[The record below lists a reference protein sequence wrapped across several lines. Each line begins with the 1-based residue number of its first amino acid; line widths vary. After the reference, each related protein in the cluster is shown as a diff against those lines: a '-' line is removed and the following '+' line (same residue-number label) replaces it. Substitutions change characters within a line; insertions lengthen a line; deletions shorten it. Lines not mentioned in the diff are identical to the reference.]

1 MSFSTYV
8 QANPI
13 INYVK
18 DHSSLIQYALEF
30 IGNAISA
37 FGLDMF
43 VRKDGEDYAL
53 LDEIESHYENTR
65 NTLLSEIL
73 RNIFAWGFFAL
84 AIDKEKKIVRI
95 LNFHYEYK
103 VIFHRL
109 EDMYEI
115 VYSDVYTERHLE
127 GYETKLFVFSR
138 PDFSGQL
145 TSSMSLVLEQ
155 LMLFNTYVETEIIVT
170 RKSAFPG
177 IALTEASS
185 KDVHASD
192 YVYSSNLD
200 FDFPR
205 NDLRAQN
212 RSAHNESALKEATKL
227 DFDSDIRRAKPH
239 FSVSAYGPLVHS
251 LQDPT
256 TLSNA
261 WPAHVLPVGKQL
273 VALPAPSRDPH
284 AREKYTMIIKQICQA
299 FGVPPLLDATSNIYA
314 SKRPDINTFDQISRD
329 KIQKMQRY
337 IIECF
342 THIYDLLFPLVDGFE
357 YHINS
362 TPYDPIV
369 ERARS
374 SKDIET
380 YLMLLDRK
388 MIKKDDAAERIYALL
403 GLELEPK
410 KTAKMSNMEETLKR
424 KRNGGADSKKARTQG
439 LGAVH
444 DQ

>member
-30 IGNAISA
+30 IANAISA

-43 VRKDGEDYAL
+43 VRKDDEDYAL
-53 LDEIESHYENTR
+53 LEDIESHYENTR
-65 NTLLSEIL
+65 NALLTEIL

-84 AIDKEKKIVRI
+84 AIDKKKKIVRI
-95 LNFHYEYK
+95 LNFHHEYR
-103 VIFHRL
+103 VIFHRI
-109 EDMYEI
+109 EDEYEI
-115 VYSDVYTERHLE
+115 VYSDVYTQRHLE
-127 GYETKLFVFSR
+127 GYETKLFMFSR

-177 IALTEASS
+177 IALTEAST
-185 KDVHASD
+185 KDIHASD
-192 YVYSSNLD
+192 YIYSSDYDIPHN
-200 FDFPR
+200 
-205 NDLRAQN
+205 NLRAQD
-212 RSAHNESALKEATKL
+212 RSAHNESAVKEANKL
-227 DFDSDIRRAKPH
+227 DFDSDVRRAKPH
-239 FSVSAYGPLVHS
+239 FSASAYGPLVHS
-251 LQDPT
+251 LQDPI

-284 AREKYTMIIKQICQA
+284 ARDKYTMIIKQICQA
-299 FGVPPLLDATSNIYA
+299 FGVPPLLDATTNIYA

-342 THIYDLLFPLVDGFE
+342 THIYDLLFPLNDGYE
-357 YHINS
+357 YRINS
-362 TPYDPIV
+362 MPYDPIV

-388 MIKKDDAAERIYALL
+388 MIAKDEAAERIYALL

-410 KTAKMSNMEETLKR
+410 KTTKMSNMEETLKR
-424 KRNGGADSKKARTQG
+424 KRDGGTDAKKARTQG
-439 LGAVH
+439 LGAVQ